1 VRRDGLTLIKM
12 YTNDESPA
20 SNCRGQH
27 QLDQQHILSKSS
39 ASHVSSPLSNLHKSP
54 TTAVTSRQHTV
65 DPSHCYPPGS
75 QYHGYGLDYYTPE
88 VGIHTSSTQPPPS
101 SNFPH
106 VTPSTSG
113 ESTLSCLT
121 EKFIQLLHHSS
132 RLGEAELDL
141 NRAVRE
147 LGIQKRRLYDITN
160 VLEGVGLISKD
171 RNQVSWAESWPKNR
185 THQQPVSASE
195 KIGQSALAVEIE
207 DLKKHEKFIDDCIA
221 TLSDSVRE
229 YTKCP
234 KDSERTQVSE
244 KGAMESPPKCKLFV
258 TKRDIAELQA
268 YHNDTVI
275 AIRAPSGTSL
285 EVPNP
290 DEGMRLGMRRFQIF
304 LTSPGPEAGPVKVEV
319 LQNLHDTAHH
329 RRHPSSYYDYNHRGP
344 PGYWGSYPPHHK
356 QIPPNMPY
364 VGSGPTGHPAASALP
379 IQAARSEAKPS
390 IHRKD
395 NPSSIQTENGKQSSG
410 ASISTSDNLP
420 QIPTTNSLRKC
431 HKANRS
437 KSTPDSI
444 VSKKDVILPP
454 RPTLKRRLSEPWDEG
469 LQLDM
474 TVPESSSR
482 KKSAKG
488 RKPLKAALKRSPSK
502 KNQIE
507 VENELFSPK
516 IVPSYFPE
524 PQSPIMRS
532 PVKKRPVYEGFTPGG
547 YTYTNTPGGNIGAF
561 TPGGLTPGRSEL
573 LTAPIHS
580 PFPNSFLRS
589 PVYPFSSPKTNSNTM
604 MKLASPFP
612 FPSPGGNMMINQD
625 AEFSPL
631 IQSPYLGKMEIQL
644 EDDKEHT
651 LPLF

>member
-1 VRRDGLTLIKM
+1 M
-12 YTNDESPA
+12 FTNDKSPT
-20 SNCRGQH
+20 SNPHGLRDQLQH
-27 QLDQQHILSKSS
+27 TKHAISICSPSHI
-39 ASHVSSPLSNLHKSP
+39 SSPSSNLLKSP

-65 DPSHCYPPGS
+65 DPNHFYPPGA
-75 QYHGYGLDYYTPE
+75 QYHGYGADYYASD
-88 VGIHTSSTQPPPS
+88 VGIHTSSNQPPPPS
-101 SNFPH
+101 SKDFSH
-106 VTPSTSG
+106 ITSSTTG

-141 NRAVRE
+141 NRVVRD

-171 RNQVSWAESWPKNR
+171 RNQVSWAKSWPENR
-185 THQQPVSASE
+185 SKQQTVSASE
-195 KIGQSALAVEIE
+195 KIGQNALAAEIE

-234 KDSERTQVSE
+234 KDAESTQVTE
-244 KGAMESPPKCKLFV
+244 KGSMESAPKCKLFV
-258 TKRDIAELQA
+258 TKKDIAELQA

-290 DEGMRLGMRRFQIF
+290 DEGMRLGMRRFQIY
-304 LTSPGPEAGPVKVEV
+304 LTSPGPEAGQVKVEV
-319 LQNLHDTAHH
+319 LQNLHDTAHQ
-329 RRHPSSYYDYNHRGP
+329 RRHPSSYYNYNHRAP
-344 PGYWGSYPPHHK
+344 PGYWGGYPPHHK
-356 QIPPNMPY
+356 HLPQNMPY
-364 VGSGPTGHPAASALP
+364 AGNTPIGHPAASAMP
-379 IQAARSEAKPS
+379 MQAARSETKTS
-390 IHRKD
+390 TNRKD
-395 NPSSIQTENGKQSSG
+395 ELSSSQTKHCKNSSG
-410 ASISTSDNLP
+410 VSKYSDNLP
-420 QIPTTNSLRKC
+420 HIPMTSSLQKC
-431 HKANRS
+431 QKMNRS
-437 KSTPDSI
+437 KSTPNSI
-444 VSKKDVILPP
+444 FSKKDVILPP

-469 LQLDM
+469 LQLDLP
-474 TVPESSSR
+474 VPESSSR
-482 KKSAKG
+482 KKSASV

-502 KNQIE
+502 KKQIE

-516 IVPSYFPE
+516 VAPSSFLE

-547 YTYTNTPGGNIGAF
+547 YAYTNTPGGNIGAF
-561 TPGGLTPGRSEL
+561 TPGGLTPGRNEL

-589 PVYPFSSPKTNSNTM
+589 PVYPLSSPKTNSNTM

-612 FPSPGGNMMINQD
+612 FPSPGANMMMNQD
-625 AEFSPL
+625 TEFSPL

-644 EDDKEHT
+644 DDKEHT

>member
-1 VRRDGLTLIKM
+1 M
-12 YTNDESPA
+12 YSNVKSPS
-20 SNCRGQH
+20 SNPREAHQEHQH
-27 QLDQQHILSKSS
+27 K
-39 ASHVSSPLSNLHKSP
+39 HVLANCSPSNISSPSNLHKTS
-54 TTAVTSRQHTV
+54 TTGITSRQRIV
-65 DPSHCYPPGS
+65 DPTHCYPPGS
-75 QYHGYGLDYYTPE
+75 QYHGYGIDYYAPD
-88 VGIHTSSTQPPPS
+88 VGIHNPSNQPSPPSKDFPLVASST
-101 SNFPH
+101 
-106 VTPSTSG
+106 TG

-132 RLGEAELDL
+132 RSGEAELDL

-171 RNQVSWAESWPKNR
+171 RNQVSWAKSWPENR
-185 THQQPVSASE
+185 SKQQTGSASE
-195 KIGQSALAVEIE
+195 KIGQNALLTEIE
-207 DLKKHEKFIDDCIA
+207 DLKKHEKYIDDCIA

-234 KDSERTQVSE
+234 KDTKSTQVSE
-244 KGAMESPPKCKLFV
+244 EGTVKSPPKCKLFV

-275 AIRAPSGTSL
+275 AVRAPPGTSL

-304 LTSPGPEAGPVKVEV
+304 LTSPGLEAGQVKVEV
-319 LQNLHDTAHH
+319 LQNLHDHAHH
-329 RRHPSSYYDYNHRGP
+329 RRHPSSYYNYNHRGP
-344 PGYWGSYPPHHK
+344 PGYWTGYPPHQK
-356 QIPPNMPY
+356 QLHPSVPY
-364 VGSGPTGHPAASALP
+364 VGSGAIGHPTASALP
-379 IQAARSEAKPS
+379 LQAARSVKSAA
-390 IHRKD
+390 HRKD
-395 NPSSIQTENGKQSSG
+395 ESSTQTENSKNTSG
-410 ASISTSDNLP
+410 ASKSTNNLP
-420 QIPTTNSLRKC
+420 QIPMTDSLRKC
-431 HKANRS
+431 QKMSRS

-474 TVPESSSR
+474 PVPENSSR
-482 KKSAKG
+482 KKGSSG
-488 RKPLKAALKRSPSK
+488 RKPLKAALKKSPSK
-502 KNQIE
+502 KKQLE

-516 IVPSYFPE
+516 AAPSSFLE

-561 TPGGLTPGRSEL
+561 TPGGLTPGRNEL

-580 PFPNSFLRS
+580 PFSNSFLRS
-589 PVYPFSSPKTNSNTM
+589 PAYHLSSPKTNSSTM
-604 MKLASPFP
+604 MNLASPFP
-612 FPSPGGNMMINQD
+612 FPSPVPNMMINQD

-644 EDDKEHT
+644 DDKEHT